1 MSNAALKAY
10 RHALRATRV
19 AFNGDTFMLSSAR
32 SKVKEGIVANRNLSD
47 PQETENA
54 VKHLDEVAEFL
65 VKNIVQGEK
74 QKNDRYH
81 LKFHEKTELGSNE
94 TIKQNSRANLG
105 SLAGVKARK
114 CSDK

>member
-1 MSNAALKAY
+1 MSVSLSSAY

-19 AFNGDTFMLSSAR
+19 AFNGDNFMLLNAR
-32 SKVKEGIVANRNLSD
+32 AKVKEGILENKHLTGAE
-47 PQETENA
+47 ETEKA
-54 VKHLDEVAEFL
+54 VKHLDEVAAFL

-94 TIKQNSRANLG
+94 TIRQNSKVNLG
-105 SLAGVKARK
+105 SLAGVKVRK